1 MSSETIETIVA
12 IATPPG
18 KGGVGVIRLSGPNA
32 LALGRAMIGRDLPQR
47 KAVFAH
53 FKDVQQQT
61 VDSGLAIF
69 FKGPKSFTG
78 EDVVEIQGHGGPIIQ
93 DILLTELIAMGARQ
107 ARAGEFSERAFL
119 NDKIDLAQAEA
130 IADLIDS
137 ATAQAARGAMRSLQG
152 EFSAKVS
159 ELLKQL
165 VHLRM
170 YVEAAIDFPEEEID
184 FLADQKIQD
193 SIVELLQ
200 SLEKTIAQAGQEQFY
215 EMV

>member
-32 LALGRAMIGRDLPQR
+32 LALGKAMIGRDLPQR
-47 KAVFAH
+47 QAVFAH

-69 FKGPKSFTG
+69 FKVPKSFTG

-119 NDKIDLAQAEA
+119 NDKID
-130 IADLIDS
+130 
-137 ATAQAARGAMRSLQG
+137 
-152 EFSAKVS
+152 
-159 ELLKQL
+159 
-165 VHLRM
+165 
-170 YVEAAIDFPEEEID
+170 
-184 FLADQKIQD
+184 
-193 SIVELLQ
+193 
-200 SLEKTIAQAGQEQFY
+200 
-215 EMV
+215 